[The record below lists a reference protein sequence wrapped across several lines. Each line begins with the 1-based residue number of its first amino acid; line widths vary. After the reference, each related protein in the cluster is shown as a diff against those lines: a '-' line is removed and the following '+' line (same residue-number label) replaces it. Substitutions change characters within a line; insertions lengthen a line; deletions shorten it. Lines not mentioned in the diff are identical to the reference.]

1 MSTTIEETVRTSLR
15 ESGREGYFTYA
26 EPVVR
31 ALVDRER
38 AISETLMAKGE
49 EQLELDREEI
59 ADLLSEAGLSVPVQA
74 PIEQVEGNG
83 EGQLGRIEH
92 MLTSLTERIESLT
105 TFARRN
111 GYSG

>member
-15 ESGREGYFTYA
+15 ESGRDGYFTYA
-26 EPVVR
+26 EPVIR
-31 ALVDRER
+31 ALVERER
-38 AISETLMAKGE
+38 SISERLIAQGE
-49 EQLELDREEI
+49 DQLELDREEI

-74 PIEQVEGNG
+74 PIEQVEG

>member
-26 EPVVR
+26 EPVIR

-38 AISETLMAKGE
+38 YISERLIAQGE
-49 EQLELDREEI
+49 DQLELDREEI

-83 EGQLGRIEH
+83 DGQLGRIEH
-92 MLTSLTERIESLT
+92 MLANLTERVESLT
-105 TFARRN
+105 RFAQRN

>member
-38 AISETLMAKGE
+38 AISERLMAQGE

-74 PIEQVEGNG
+74 PIEQVEG
-83 EGQLGRIEH
+83 EGQLGRIEQ

>member
-15 ESGREGYFTYA
+15 ESGRDGYFTYA
-26 EPVVR
+26 EPVIR
-31 ALVDRER
+31 ALVERER
-38 AISETLMAKGE
+38 SISERLIAQGE
-49 EQLELDREEI
+49 DQLELDREEI

-74 PIEQVEGNG
+74 PAEQVEG
-83 EGQLGRIEH
+83 EGQLGRIEQ